1 VDKGFVYLKCLSL
14 TNENLLFIL
23 YFVIAVTIVCCFIAK
38 KTTFKIDVLLENR
51 YESMW
56 QQRPLIFAK

>member
-1 VDKGFVYLKCLSL
+1 VYKGFVYLKCLSL

-38 KTTFKIDVLLENR
+38 TTFKIDVLLENR
-51 YESMW
+51 YDSMW